1 VSYEILPIHLA
12 VKAMRDSGYKNA
24 AYAIAELIDNSIQA
38 GATRVALLCAEVER
52 RVDVRVRRQI
62 DKIAILDNGSG
73 MDGDMLRAALQFGNG
88 QYLGDRSGIGR
99 FGMGLP
105 NSSLSQAKRVDVWSW
120 KSGGR
125 PLHSHLDLSA
135 IVAGRMREVPVPAI
149 QAIPDE
155 WKRAAGTW
163 PRSGTLVVWSDLDRC
178 QWRTAR
184 AIIDNSE
191 DTIGRVYRRFIA
203 DGRVS
208 IRMASFVAAEPTA
221 FDIDRSALPND
232 PLYLTGGT
240 SCPSPWD
247 REAMFEPWGGGTKF
261 TVALDGREHDV
272 VVRFSIAKSNARE
285 GHNPG
290 ERPYGRHAAGNVG
303 VSVVRADRELELQ
316 LGWTSRHDPRERWWG
331 CEVEIPTGLDE
342 VFGVTNDKQCARAL
356 ADISMLDLDQI
367 YTREGFSTFQELKDA
382 WAQERDPRLV
392 LLQLKSHIETNLS
405 DIRKKIAAQT
415 ARASRRESR
424 HDPNS
429 AEARGTEAT
438 RKRQLEG
445 HRGTSDADE
454 TKPADERSEDVKQAM
469 VAAGVEETEAQRR
482 AVAVIR
488 DGRKYE
494 FVHVE
499 MQTDAFFS
507 VRPKGGTILI
517 QLNTDHSAY
526 KHLVA
531 LLEQDPDDSDVVR
544 LRDRMRKSHEG
555 LKLLLEAW
563 ARYEDELSESQKDRA
578 RDARSDW
585 GRVAREFLRED

>member
-73 MDGDMLRAALQFGNG
+73 MDADVLRAALQFGNG

-120 KSGGR
+120 KAGER
-125 PLHSHLDLSA
+125 PLHSHLDLGA
-135 IVAGRMREVPVPAI
+135 IVAGNMREVPIPTVR
-149 QAIPDE
+149 AIPDQ
-155 WKRAAGTW
+155 WTKAGGSW
-163 PRSGTLVVWSDLDRC
+163 PNSGTLVVWSDLDRC

-184 AIIDNSE
+184 AVIENSE
-191 DTIGRVYRRFIA
+191 HTIGRVYRRFIA

-208 IRMASFVAAEPTA
+208 IRLASFVADQPTT
-221 FDIDRSALPND
+221 FDIDGSALPND

-240 SCPSPWD
+240 SCPDPWAGT
-247 REAMFEPWGGGTKF
+247 AMFEPWGGPTKF
-261 TVALDGREHDV
+261 TVTVDGGEHEV
-272 VVRFSIAKSNARE
+272 IVRFSIAKAEARR

-290 ERPYGRHAAGNVG
+290 DRPYGRHAAGNVG

-316 LGWTSRHDPRERWWG
+316 LGWTSRHEPRERWWG
-331 CEVEIPTGLDE
+331 CEVDIPTGLDE

-367 YTREGFSTFQELKDA
+367 YSREGFGSFQELKDA
-382 WAQERDPRLV
+382 WVQDRDPRLV
-392 LLQLKSHIETNLS
+392 LLQVKTHIESNLIE
-405 DIRKKIAAQT
+405 IRKKIAAQT
-415 ARASRRESR
+415 ARESRVENR

-454 TKPADERSEDVKQAM
+454 TKPDKERRHDVKQGM
-469 VAAGVEETEAQRR
+469 VDVGVDEAEAERR
-482 AVAVIR
+482 SIEIIR

-494 FVHVE
+494 FVHAE

-531 LLEQDPDDSDVVR
+531 LLEQDPDGSDVAR

-563 ARYEDELSESQKDRA
+563 ARYEDELSDAQKDRA
-578 RDARSDW
+578 RDARADW